1 MLKNEKNYYENGKVS
16 NLKRRIKNSYVFFEI
31 SKVLIIKTTWID
43 ERKMIQAMQL
53 YWTLFM

>member
-43 ERKMIQAMQL
+43 ESKMIRVMQL

>member
-53 YWTLFM
+53 Y

>member
-31 SKVLIIKTTWID
+31 SKVLIIKTHGLT
-43 ERKMIQAMQL
+43 RAK
-53 YWTLFM
+53 

>member
-43 ERKMIQAMQL
+43 ESKMIRAMQL